1 MSEISIVPSDLRNT
15 ANKIREGIAAPFAK
29 DMNDFYAELEDFVA
43 RSYVSDASREKEKQI
58 VDKKELLQR
67 MYNVM
72 NEYANFLDEVASKFI
87 KTDADNAA
95 NFTKM

>member
-1 MSEISIVPSDLRNT
+1 MAEISIVPSDLRNT
-15 ANKIREGIAAPFAK
+15 ANKIREEIAAPFAK
-29 DMNDFYAELEDFVA
+29 DMDKFYADLNLFVSK
-43 RSYVSDASREKEKQI
+43 SYVSDASRTKEKQI
-58 VDKKELLQR
+58 LDKKELLQR